1 MGSQRHSRD
10 SIIQTL
16 QNVAERLGKTTLS
29 KREVQ
34 PHLAPSTVNYHFGNL
49 GTALKAAGLSIAA
62 QDPSAIQERRRLDDE
77 ALFASLW
84 EVEQKIGHAPSL
96 SEYRSNGGTYSSKP
110 FTDRFGK
117 WASTL
122 QHYHKWKVDR
132 AGSSIHTSAASAAD
146 ERNDGQ
152 RAGPPGPQP
161 SSEPTQSGIQTRKP
175 PQLYG
180 EPIEFRGLRHAP
192 INEQGVVY
200 LFGMVSRELGFSVEA
215 LQQGFP
221 DCEGK
226 YLHDK
231 NRKLWAKAR
240 IEFEFR
246 ASNFREHSH
255 DQTECDVI
263 VCWENDWPDCPLR
276 VVELKSEIM
285 RLPSR

>member
-1 MGSQRHSRD
+1 MGSQRHSKE

-16 QNVAERLGKTTLS
+16 QNVAARLGKSTLS

-34 PHLAPSTVNYHFGNL
+34 PHLPLSSISYHFGNL
-49 GTALKAAGLSIAA
+49 GTAPNAAGLKVAV
-62 QDPSAIQERRRLDDE
+62 QDPAAVSERFRVDDND
-77 ALFASLW
+77 LFASLW
-84 EVEQKIGHAPSL
+84 EIEKKIGYPPNL
-96 SEYRSNGGTYSSKP
+96 SQYRANGGSFSDVP
-110 FTDRFGK
+110 FRRRLGR

-132 AGSSIHTSAASAAD
+132 GEVHTNPSNVAD
-146 ERNDGQ
+146 PSKVGDGATLSERRIEPLVQFGGQ
-152 RAGPPGPQP
+152 IR
-161 SSEPTQSGIQTRKP
+161 RP

-180 EPIEFRGLRHAP
+180 EPIDFRGLRHAP

-231 NRKLWAKAR
+231 SRQLWAKAR
-240 IEFEFR
+240 IEFEFL
-246 ASNFREHSH
+246 ASHFRVHGH
-255 DQTECDVI
+255 NADECDII
-263 VCWENDWPDCPLR
+263 VCWENDWEDCPLR
-276 VVELKSEIM
+276 VVELKKEIM
-285 RLPSR
+285 RLPAR